1 MENKNTVGA
10 ILAIAYSAIFAGVLL
25 FLLYWTVPPANE
37 KYVLLLIG
45 ALVGYVSAGIQF
57 FLGSSLSSAKKDD
70 TIAGLVPPKG
80 DTTTTTTV
88 ISAPPA
94 PPGG

>member
-1 MENKNTVGA
+1 MANKNNVGA
-10 ILAIAYSAIFAGVLL
+10 ILAIAYTIIFAGVLL

-37 KYVLLLIG
+37 KYILLLIG

-57 FLGSSLSSAKKDD
+57 FLGSSLGSLKKDD
-70 TIAGLVPPKG
+70 TITSLTAAPPAAPG
-80 DTTTTTTV
+80 
-88 ISAPPA
+88 PPA